1 MNILCFETTNAK
13 NESIVKLLF
22 GFTFKNNFTFTEM
35 EHLGWEEIKCYRLSS
50 LFILTVSTGFLYLAL
65 SGIYSKVNETACCSF
80 IKMLRHCFLHFKKV
94 YETFKREKR

>member
-35 EHLGWEEIKCYRLSS
+35 EHLGWEEIKSIIVCYH
-50 LFILTVSTGFLYLAL
+50 
-65 SGIYSKVNETACCSF
+65 CSF
-80 IKMLRHCFLHFKKV
+80 
-94 YETFKREKR
+94 